1 MFELLRGNPHS
12 ITLMATLKKPGMQL
26 KDIYKLLKAEN
37 MNELL
42 SKKGVSE

>member
-1 MFELLRGNPHS
+1 MHGNPHS

-26 KDIYKLLKAEN
+26 KEIYKMLKADN

-42 SKKGVSE
+42 RKQGVSE